1 MYTVVSAVDSELNVW
16 TKDTKEEVKRLI
28 AELVSEDSTVDYRVF
43 VGEPLKVSHEIEVEW
58 VG

>member
-1 MYTVVSAVDSELNVW
+1 MYTVISAVDSELQVW

-28 AELVSEDSTVDYRVF
+28 AELVSENTDVDYRVF
-43 VGEPLKVSHEIEVEW
+43 AGEPLKVSHEIEVEW